1 MKRTESLLTL
11 YKMPCPCNLPLE
23 IYPGSEEW
31 GPLLWKLLHGLA
43 ERAGKIIT
51 PVYAEEERHHW
62 SHFFKMTSDI
72 IPCHVC
78 KEHFQIYLK
87 EHPVDSIKKMPTN
100 QIRPYVRHWFWEV
113 HEWVNMT
120 LNKPS
125 FPEANLEAAY
135 ANIALRTV
143 LNALDVPM
151 KRAIR
156 LSGNQNKKYGD
167 WKAKYLSMLAIYG
180 L

>member
-1 MKRTESLLTL
+1 MAIQIQ
-11 YKMPCPCNLPLE
+11 MVCPCNLPPE

-43 ERAGKIIT
+43 ELAGKLVT
-51 PVYAEEERHHW
+51 PTYAEEERHHW
-62 SHFFKMTSDI
+62 AHFFKMTSDI

-78 KEHFQIYLK
+78 KEHFRIYLK
-87 EHPVDSIKKMPTN
+87 EHPVDTLKKMPTN
-100 QIRPYVRHWFWEV
+100 QIRSYVRHWFWEV

-120 LNKPS
+120 LSKPA
-125 FPEANLEAAY
+125 FPEADLEGAY
-135 ANIALRTV
+135 SSIPLRSI

-151 KRAIR
+151 NRAIR
-156 LSGNQNKKYGD
+156 LSGNNIKKYGE
-167 WKAKYLSMLAIYG
+167 WKGKYQSMLAIYG